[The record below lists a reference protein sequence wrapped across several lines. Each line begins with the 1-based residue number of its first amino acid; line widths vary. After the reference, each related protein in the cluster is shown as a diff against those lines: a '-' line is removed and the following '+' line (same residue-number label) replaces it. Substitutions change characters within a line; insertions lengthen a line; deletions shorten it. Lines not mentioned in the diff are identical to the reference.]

1 MDKLSDQ
8 DFRDRPNNIDA
19 SGQRKWINAKKPQGK
34 WYLRRNFVGYALLTF
49 LVIAPFLKVNG
60 HPFMLLDI
68 LNRKFFL
75 FGLMVFAEDTYILAL
90 VMAVTVVSIVLFTV
104 VFGRVWCGWACPQ
117 TLFLELIYRKIE
129 FLLTVTEEI
138 AREEES
144 L

>member
-19 SGQRKWINAKKPQGK
+19 TGQRKWINAKKPQGR
-34 WYLRRNFVGYALLTF
+34 WYLRRNFVGYTLLTF

-75 FGLMVFAEDTYILAL
+75 FGQMVFAEDTYILAL

-104 VFGRVWCGWACPQ
+104 IFGRVWCG
-117 TLFLELIYRKIE
+117 
-129 FLLTVTEEI
+129 
-138 AREEES
+138 
-144 L
+144 